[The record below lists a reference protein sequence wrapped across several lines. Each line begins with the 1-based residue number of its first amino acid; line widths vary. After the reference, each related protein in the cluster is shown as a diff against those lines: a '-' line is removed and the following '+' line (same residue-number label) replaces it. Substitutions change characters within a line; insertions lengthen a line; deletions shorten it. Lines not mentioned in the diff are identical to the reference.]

1 MPVTPANTGTVFAR
15 LDQDWTITCRR
26 TRRTDTLARWTAQE
40 PALGDLARLE
50 DIAAPRKTIP
60 AAHFGAILRLTIAG
74 DTTAARTLLQMIR
87 PGLVRITR
95 ELRSPHHTHLAGD
108 VVTAAWACIHRVQHG
123 IVTVHTAS
131 CLLRS
136 IRRDT
141 RRARLDLHHDHD
153 PDTGT
158 TDYTNAPPR
167 STTPRPGTRSGATH
181 LSVVAAETTALAG
194 PLARVTLDTAV
205 ADGTLTRTAADIV
218 WLTSVHEQPVPAV
231 AAATGTSVSTA
242 YALRATAHAR
252 LRGYYTAA

>member
-108 VVTAAWACIHRVQHG
+108 VVTAALGLHPPSATRHRHRPHRQLPASLHPPRHPARPARPPPRPRPRHRDHG
-123 IVTVHTAS
+123 LHECPAALHDTATRHT
-131 CLLRS
+131 
-136 IRRDT
+136 IRRHASVG
-141 RRARLDLHHDHD
+141 RRR
-153 PDTGT
+153 
-158 TDYTNAPPR
+158 
-167 STTPRPGTRSGATH
+167 
-181 LSVVAAETTALAG
+181 
-194 PLARVTLDTAV
+194 
-205 ADGTLTRTAADIV
+205 
-218 WLTSVHEQPVPAV
+218 
-231 AAATGTSVSTA
+231 
-242 YALRATAHAR
+242 
-252 LRGYYTAA
+252 